1 MTLKE
6 KIIKVS
12 YDLFG
17 TQGYEETTIADIV
30 KTSGSSKGGFY
41 HHFKSKEDIIDTTFD
56 SYVDDLKTYYNNL
69 YDFYN
74 NDTIKVFNGVFKAI
88 NIYKSDYVI
97 RWPDFMKMLSS
108 EGNGLVRMRMSESIG
123 KMTEAFYSELIQ
135 KGNHEGL
142 WSIDTPCNI
151 AGLWTREIL
160 RLYTEMSTLLS
171 DYNEYNYNKFVSL
184 LDFDEQLIN
193 LLLSTD
199 QIAIKEETLNYFK
212 LAKPKSAQ
220 PDINSYKTLNKIV

>member
-30 KTSGSSKGGFY
+30 KASGSSKGGFY

-108 EGNGLVRMRMSESIG
+108 EGNGLIRMRMEESIG

-160 RLYTEMSTLLS
+160 RIYTEISMLIS

-184 LDFDEQLIN
+184 LEFDEHLIN

-212 LAKPKSAQ
+212 LAKPNSAQ
-220 PDINSYKTLNKIV
+220 MDINSYKTLNKIV

>member
-17 TQGYEETTIADIV
+17 TQGYEETTIANIV
-30 KTSGSSKGGFY
+30 KASGSSKGGFY

-108 EGNGLVRMRMSESIG
+108 EGNGLIRMRMEESIG

-160 RLYTEMSTLLS
+160 RIYTEISMLIS

-184 LDFDEQLIN
+184 LEFDEHLIN

-212 LAKPKSAQ
+212 LAKPNSAQ
-220 PDINSYKTLNKIV
+220 MDINSYKTLNKIV